1 MRTHT
6 MKTDLRTLLIP
17 AIAVLG
23 LCGGRFAA
31 QQPAPAQ
38 PTTPTIG
45 FNRDIRPILSNRCFK
60 CHGPDLKKS
69 GLDLQ
74 SRDGALKKLRSG
86 EHAIVPGKSADSAL
100 IQRVCSPEKSERMPP
115 TGAPLSPTQIA
126 KLKAWIDQGAPYE
139 EHWAYVK
146 PVRPPYPALKNK
158 SWPRNGID
166 HFVLARL
173 EREGLQPAPEADRA
187 RLIRRVSLDLTGL
200 PPTVR
205 EVDDFLNDPSPNAY
219 EKVVDRLLASPHYGE
234 HQARF
239 WLDQARYADT
249 NGYEA
254 DQRRTLWPYRDWVIK
269 AFNRDLPF
277 DQFTIEQL
285 AGDLLP
291 NPTRDQLVATGFH
304 RNTMVNTEGGTDDE
318 EFRVAAVVDRVNTTM
333 AVWMGTTM
341 NCAQCHNH
349 KYDPFSQKEFYQLYA
364 FLNSTADR
372 GKSNEP
378 TIRIPTAE
386 ETAKRKKIADRRA
399 PLLRELERDTPEL
412 RAAQQQWEKSLRGQD
427 AAWVLLRPV
436 RLASAGG
443 TTLTALPDASV
454 LAHQQSP
461 ATDTYTVTLEP
472 NLAGI
477 TAFKLEAL
485 TDKAL
490 PAKGPGRAGGNFVL
504 TGVKVTLA
512 DRKTPTRS
520 QPVPLQNATADF
532 AQARFSVALALAG
545 KPKAGWAVAPQVGKP
560 HVAVFETKQDVHAG
574 LGRTLTVT
582 LEQQYGDQ
590 HTLGR
595 FRLYASTTPRPV
607 RVRTLPDAVAQ
618 ALRVPSDKRTVAQ
631 QDAVL
636 KYYRS
641 VAPELAKLREQIAAL
656 KKQEAAIKPATTMVL
671 KELPAPR
678 VTKIHIRGNH
688 RDLGAQVGP
697 GVPAKWHKLPEGPL
711 NRLTLAR
718 WLVSPDNPLVGR
730 VLMNRLWARYFGH
743 GLVETSEDFGAQ
755 GEPPTHPELLDW
767 LATELMLPSPPQGGE
782 GSGVRGWSLKV
793 MHRTIVL
800 SATYRQS
807 ARVTPALV
815 KRDPFNRLYAR
826 GPRFRMD
833 AEMVRDNALAVSGLL
848 TRKLGGPSVFP
859 FQPDGIW
866 ANPYSGDK
874 WVMST
879 NGDQYRRGLYTFW
892 RRTAPY
898 ASFMAFDA
906 PSREVACER
915 RPRTNTPLQALAVLN
930 DRAFVEPAA
939 ALARRIL
946 KEVQGSER
954 ERALHGFRLCVA
966 RAPSAAELDLLLTL
980 YRESL
985 AKYQKDEPAARALAT
1000 LLPLPDGRVD
1010 TAELASWTVVA
1021 NVLLNLDETITK

>member
-1 MRTHT
+1 MTT
-6 MKTDLRTLLIP
+6 LRRALFVT
-17 AIAVLG
+17 AVAVGLG
-23 LCGGRFAA
+23 LLAPRFPAA
-31 QQPAPAQ
+31 QTPAAQ
-38 PTTPTIG
+38 EPGAADIS

-60 CHGPDLKKS
+60 CHGPDLKKG

-74 SRDGALKKLRSG
+74 SRDGAVKKLRSG
-86 EHAIVPGKSADSAL
+86 ERAVVPGNSADSVL
-100 IQRVCSPEKSERMPP
+100 LYRVSSHDKTERMPP
-115 TGAPLSPTQIA
+115 TGDALSAAQVA
-126 KLKAWIDQGAPYE
+126 KLKAWIDQGAKYE

-146 PVRPPYPALKNK
+146 PVRHPLPAVKNK
-158 SWPRNGID
+158 DWPRNGID

-200 PPTVR
+200 PPTVQ
-205 EVDDFLNDPSPNAY
+205 EVDDFLNDNSPNAY

-239 WLDQARYADT
+239 WLDHARYADT

-254 DQRRTLWPYRDWVIK
+254 DQRRTIWPYRDWVIN

-333 AVWMGTTM
+333 EVWMGTTM

-349 KYDPFSQKEFYQLYA
+349 KYDPFSQKEYFQLYA
-364 FLNSTADR
+364 FLNNTADR
-372 GKSNEP
+372 GKANAPE
-378 TIRIPTAE
+378 IPIATTAE
-386 ETAKRKKIADRRA
+386 DAQRKQIAAQLA
-399 PLLRELERDTPEL
+399 PLQQQLDRDTPEL
-412 RAAQQQWEKSLRGQD
+412 RSAQAKWEQSLRGQD
-427 AAWVLLRPV
+427 AAWVVLQPGSLK
-436 RLASAGG
+436 SANGS
-443 TTLTALPDASV
+443 TLTKLKDGSV
-454 LAHQQSP
+454 LTHQQSP
-461 ATDTYTVTLEP
+461 PTDTYTITVDLPGSRVTTWGDQPSLQG
-472 NLAGI
+472 AI
-477 TAFKLEAL
+477 TAIKLEVL
-485 TDKAL
+485 TDKNL
-490 PAKGPGRAGGNFVL
+490 PGKGPGRAGGNFVL
-504 TGVKVTLA
+504 SAIKVTVT
-512 DRKTPTRS
+512 DRKTPTRAV
-520 QPVPLQNATADF
+520 PVPLQNASADF
-532 AQARFSVALALAG
+532 SQAQFDVALALVG
-545 KPKAGWAVAPQVGKP
+545 KPKTGWAVAPQFGTA
-560 HVAVFETKQDVHAG
+560 HAAVFETKQDVDAPG
-574 LGRTLTVT
+574 QTLTVT
-582 LEQQYGDQ
+582 LDQQYGGQ
-590 HTLGR
+590 HTIGR
-595 FRLYASTTPRPV
+595 FRLWATTSPRPV
-607 RVRTLPDAVAQ
+607 RVGTLPDEVAA
-618 ALRVPSDKRTVAQ
+618 ALRVPADKRTAAQ
-631 QDAVL
+631 ANAL
-636 KYYRS
+636 AKHYRS
-641 VAPELAKLREQIAAL
+641 VAPELAKVRTQIAEL
-656 KKQEAAIKPATTMVL
+656 KKQEATIKPATTMVM

-678 VTKIHIRGNH
+678 ETKVHIRGNH
-688 RDLGAQVGP
+688 RDLGEKVTPA
-697 GVPAKWHKLPEGPL
+697 VPAKWHKLPEGPS
-711 NRLTLAR
+711 NRLTLAK
-718 WLVSPDNPLVGR
+718 WLVSPENPLVGR
-730 VLMNRLWARYFGH
+730 VLMNRVWARYFGR
-743 GLVETSEDFGAQ
+743 GFVETSEDFGAQ

-767 LATELMLPSPPQGGE
+767 LATELVAQK
-782 GSGVRGWSLKV
+782 WSVKA
-793 MHRTIVL
+793 MHRTVVL

-807 ARVTPALV
+807 ARGTPDLH

-826 GPRFRMD
+826 GPRYRMD

-930 DRAFVEPAA
+930 DKAFVEPAA
-939 ALARRIL
+939 ALARRML
-946 KEVQGSER
+946 SEVKGDD
-954 ERALHGFRLCVA
+954 RARATHGFRLCVA
-966 RAPSAAELDLLLTL
+966 RAPSAAEAELLLEL
-980 YRESL
+980 YRDNL
-985 AKYQKDEPAARALAT
+985 AKYQKDAAAAKAMAG
-1000 LLPLPDGRVD
+1000 LLPPPSAKVD
-1010 TAELASWTVVA
+1010 PAELAAWTVVA